1 MRRVLHGV
9 RISVEPGLSADLC
22 RALLDALAA
31 GDPGQPADLTIS
43 ISPSERP
50 VPQDAGGRPILFHGL
65 LRGRDLGGAVRLTDG
80 ASAVEISGDGRAI
93 SGVVHAPR
101 AGERPFDH
109 VLLAVAVAVA
119 LRSHGLFHVHAAT
132 LLAPDGAAVL
142 VPGAGGSGKTTL
154 ALALA
159 LGGFTACGDD
169 LCFLS
174 RRAGTPA
181 VVPVPRA
188 FHVAERTARAFPA
201 LAARLGAA
209 VPSGKR
215 ELDLRRALPGTRPA
229 PPSLPLPAALLFPSV
244 AGAPATAV
252 RPRPP
257 EEAFDALLDA
267 SALAV
272 VDAMPGAA
280 EHVALLGEVVRAGR
294 ALDVALGEDLLAA
307 PARVAGRIAAAIA
320 APGVG

>member
-22 RALLDALAA
+22 RALLDALAP
-31 GDPGQPADLTIS
+31 GDPGQPADLS
-43 ISPSERP
+43 ISVSASERP

-65 LRGRDLGGAVRLTDG
+65 LRGRDLGGAVRITDG
-80 ASAVEISGDGRAI
+80 ASAVEISADGRAI

-101 AGERPFDH
+101 SGERPFDH
-109 VLLAVAVAVA
+109 VLLAVAVAIA

-174 RRAGTPA
+174 GRGGIPA

-229 PPSLPLPAALLFPSV
+229 SLPLPAALLFPAV
-244 AGAPATAV
+244 AGAPDTAV
-252 RPRPP
+252 RPRSP
-257 EEAFDALLDA
+257 EEAFDALLDS

-272 VDAMPGAA
+272 VDAMPRAA

-307 PARVAGRIAAAIA
+307 PARVAERIAAAVA
-320 APGVG
+320 AHAVG